1 MKKKFDVN
9 KFLTILSEPRK
20 HKKLLNKEGK
30 HPYGFEYPNEFGL
43 DTDEYYYKIPDLITA
58 LEDAG
63 YKDLIKIN
71 RAGEIRDIFI
81 SLDELGKDFK
91 RLDKSFNYSPIFH
104 LRDAPE
110 PDDGIYYYLEEC
122 AYLSTKKVSIV
133 F

>member
-43 DTDEYYYKIPDLITA
+43 DTDEFYYEIPDLITA

-71 RAGEIRDIFI
+71 QTILYSSDSFKLFLEIYQNLKTYLTATTVAPNTGNDRLSIIIKGFEFKTLLSIAEFRIIF
-81 SLDELGKDFK
+81 
-91 RLDKSFNYSPIFH
+91 RN
-104 LRDAPE
+104 
-110 PDDGIYYYLEEC
+110 
-122 AYLSTKKVSIV
+122 
-133 F
+133 